1 MKNTP
6 TTSSTSKDSTT
17 SRKQK
22 YKKSTAFVLYEWAK
36 DRPEYEEEK
45 VQLRQQQ
52 FRDEQ
57 TISRLAFFR
66 LSAKV
71 YNQTIF
77 KNINSSNSINS
88 ALHFIVYVA

>member
-1 MKNTP
+1 M
-6 TTSSTSKDSTT
+6 
-17 SRKQK
+17 
-22 YKKSTAFVLYEWAK
+22 LYEWAK

-77 KNINSSNSINS
+77 KNINSSNSII
-88 ALHFIVYVA
+88 LHYIS